1 VTGGYSASRSV
12 RRAAAPIGQRQQTP
26 AGPGEEANST
36 VAESFSIKALVGHAA
51 LTVSGHLRRRPDP
64 ACESALRA
72 AFAELDAELA
82 EILGDRSRPGL
93 LR

>member
-1 VTGGYSASRSV
+1 MYTGKTNKASLYRGKCS
-12 RRAAAPIGQRQQTP
+12 PGG
-26 AGPGEEANST
+26 GPGEEADRR
-36 VAESFSIKALVGHAA
+36 VAVSFSIKDLFGNAA
-51 LTVSGHLRRRPDP
+51 LTVSGHLRRAPDP

-82 EILGDRSRPGL
+82 EILGDRIQPGL